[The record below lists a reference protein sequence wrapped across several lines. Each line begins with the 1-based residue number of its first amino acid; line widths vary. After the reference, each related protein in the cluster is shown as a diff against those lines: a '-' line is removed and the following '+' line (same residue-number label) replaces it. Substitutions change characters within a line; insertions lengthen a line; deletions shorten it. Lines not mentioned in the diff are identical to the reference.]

1 MLTVYIDLK
10 SPYAFVALKPTLAL
24 EAELGAAFDWRPL
37 TLDIPSFLGSAEKR
51 QGQVVR
57 SEGRSPNTWR
67 FIHYAYMDARRYA
80 QRQGLILKGTEKIW
94 DSSLAGIALLWVNLH
109 ARHRLAH
116 YLVSVFTP
124 FWQRELNIE
133 DIAVLEAC
141 LQSAGVPHEGFRNF
155 VEGPG
160 RVQHDALMTQA
171 RDDGI
176 FGVPTYVL
184 DDQLYFGRE
193 HLPYLR
199 WRLTGQRGPAP
210 DIAYDP
216 DGNVPC

>member
-51 QGQVVR
+51 EGQVVR

-80 QRQGLILKGTEKIW
+80 QRQGLVLKGTEKIW

-109 ARHRLAH
+109 ARDRLAQ
-116 YLVSVFTP
+116 YLVSVFNP

-133 DIAVLEAC
+133 DVAVLEAC
-141 LQSAGVPHEGFRNF
+141 LKSTGIPHEGFRDF
-155 VEGPG
+155 AEGPG

-184 DDQLYFGRE
+184 DEQLYFGRE

-199 WRLTGQRGPAP
+199 WRLTGRRGPAP